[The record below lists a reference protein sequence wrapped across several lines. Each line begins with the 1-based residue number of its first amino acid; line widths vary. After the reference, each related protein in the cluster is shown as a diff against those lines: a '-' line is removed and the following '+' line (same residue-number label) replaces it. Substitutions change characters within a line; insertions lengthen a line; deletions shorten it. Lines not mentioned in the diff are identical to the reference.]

1 MNIIDFAKN
10 ELSQFEFVV
19 LSAVY
24 GNSTFRLAVLY
35 RPNPT
40 TANNLDLHKFWT
52 EFENFLSKHACC
64 TEELILTGDLNF
76 HLDKPNNPNTV
87 RFNSLLDEYGLQQKI
102 NVPTH
107 VAGHILDVLVVRD
120 DSVLNSFCVSDPCL
134 INDDGNEIRD
144 HFAIHWSIKLEKP
157 KPSTKT
163 IEYREIDKINMS
175 ALCDDISNSELTS
188 ISGNDQRSADILVKL
203 YNSTLEKI
211 LNRHAPLKSRTV
223 FIRNNTPWYN
233 QNVTVSKRRRR
244 QAESLEEI
252 RFGRNAPEISQ
263 TMQRNKQTAS

>member
-87 RFNSLLDEYGLQQKI
+87 RFNSLLDEYGLQQKN

-107 VAGHILDVLVVRD
+107 VAGHTLDVLIVRD
-120 DSVLNSFCVSDPCL
+120 ESSVLNSFCVSDPCL

-175 ALCDDISNSELTS
+175 ALCDNISN
-188 ISGNDQRSADILVKL
+188 
-203 YNSTLEKI
+203 
-211 LNRHAPLKSRTV
+211 
-223 FIRNNTPWYN
+223 
-233 QNVTVSKRRRR
+233 
-244 QAESLEEI
+244 
-252 RFGRNAPEISQ
+252 
-263 TMQRNKQTAS
+263 